1 MKKKKIPLRQKVP
14 NSFEFENISRLMGT
28 FFGSSA
34 HFMLKIITDYRELRS
49 EFEATMRA
57 EGSVKIVG
65 ANMQFFG
72 NTL

>member
-1 MKKKKIPLRQKVP
+1 MP
-14 NSFEFENISRLMGT
+14 NSFEFENISHLMGT

-34 HFMLKIITDYRELRS
+34 HFMLKIITKS

-57 EGSVKIVG
+57 EGSVKMVG